1 MRTFSICLGLWWT
14 PGVGDGQGGLACCDS
29 WGCKESDTTER
40 LNWTELM
47 EAHAAKGSLAQLF
60 RFWAHSALHPHPP
73 QSEKPGV
80 KAGIWDSFEEGEE
93 RQRWGE
99 GRVWLGRLHLHSW
112 PFLEQSRWG
121 TRSVSGRQHYCAS
134 LCVLQNTRGVH
145 PHGPCGRGSLAV
157 IPQLLKGDTGEKNKY
172 KILNPLSQSNSNNA
186 VLGMKYVCVCV
197 LVINHCVKLDIQG
210 PLMLCR

>member
-1 MRTFSICLGLWWT
+1 MDREAWRAAIHRVAKSRTRL
-14 PGVGDGQGGLACCDS
+14 
-29 WGCKESDTTER
+29 SD
-40 LNWTELM
+40 WTELNWWKPIQQR
-47 EAHAAKGSLAQLF
+47 EVCLAQLF

-73 QSEKPGV
+73 QSENPGV

-93 RQRWGE
+93 RHRWGE
-99 GRVWLGRLHLHSW
+99 VRVWLGRFHLHIW
-112 PFLEQSRWG
+112 PFLEQSHWG
-121 TRSVSGRQHYCAS
+121 TRSVSGRQQYCAS

-145 PHGPCGRGSLAV
+145 AHGPCGRGSLAV

-197 LVINHCVKLDIQG
+197 C
-210 PLMLCR
+210 